1 MDSLGENH
9 QEFIENSKLI
19 LKLQQK
25 FRSEKHNALTE
36 EVNKIL
42 MSPNN
47 DKSIQS
53 MDSVET

>member
-1 MDSLGENH
+1 MDSLSENH

-42 MSPNN
+42 MSPNH